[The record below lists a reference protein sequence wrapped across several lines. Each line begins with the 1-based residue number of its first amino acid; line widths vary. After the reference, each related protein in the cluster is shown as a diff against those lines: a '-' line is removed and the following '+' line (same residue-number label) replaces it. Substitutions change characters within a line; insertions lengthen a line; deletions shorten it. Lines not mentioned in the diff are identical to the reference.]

1 VRREYKEEIPMSVPK
16 KALTVFSLLSVGLL
30 VLASSI
36 LPTFASAVTTDWQIK
51 SSGSKLPYAV
61 YRGGSVWTGTKEY
74 IISGRTD
81 AQQVDTIIEFDPTTV
96 KSIVKDAHLPKAR
109 IMMGAAWLAPYAYVF
124 GGQNLST
131 ILDDVVRYDPVA
143 DKVEVMPY
151 KLPYTRVGLTAVTV
165 GDSILIMGGRNETN
179 YYSTVLRF
187 YPSNGSFVQLNP
199 TPVEGGGRAG
209 VFTGDKVYLFGSCI
223 NAKGHD
229 VLEVD
234 PFADS
239 SQQIDVGSPRN
250 FYWSSSVWTGTSAL
264 IFGGNNYNTTI
275 DQLLE
280 FTPTTSGKGELKS
293 IGKLPVP
300 IENSAAFYD
309 KASNKAYLLGGRST
323 TKGLSTIYVISK
335 KGSTP
340 VEVTPERALLV
351 LGLMGFTI
359 VVVLLQTRFQKPDRD
374 AGNAE
379 AQVPRSMKPA
389 ASLKKENKKGK

>member
-1 VRREYKEEIPMSVPK
+1 MPSQRKLYIVYSI
-16 KALTVFSLLSVGLL
+16 LSICLL
-30 VLASSI
+30 VLASTA
-36 LPTFASAVTTDWQIK
+36 LPTFASTDPTWDLK
-51 SSGSKLPYAV
+51 ASSSKLPYAV
-61 YRGGSVWTGTKEY
+61 YRGGSVWTGSKEY

-81 AQQVDTIIEFDPTTV
+81 EQQVETIIEFDPSTGSSVV
-96 KSIVKDAHLPKAR
+96 KAAHLPKAR
-109 IMMGAAWLAPYAYVF
+109 VMMGAAWLAPYAWVF

-131 ILDDVVRYDPVA
+131 ILDDVVRYDPAA

-165 GDSILIMGGRNETN
+165 GDAILLIGGRNETD
-179 YYSTVLRF
+179 YFSTVWRF
-187 YPSNGSFVQLNP
+187 YPSNGSFVELNP
-199 TPVEGGGRAG
+199 TPVKGGGRTG

-229 VLEVD
+229 VMAID
-234 PFADS
+234 PFADTS
-239 SQQIDVGSPRN
+239 SQIDVGEPRN
-250 FYWSSSVWTGTSAL
+250 FYWSSSAWTGTSAI

-275 DQLLE
+275 DQFLE
-280 FTPTTSGKGELKS
+280 FTPTTSGKGDLKS
-293 IGKLPVP
+293 IGKLSVP

-340 VEVTPERALLV
+340 LEVTPERALLV

-359 VVVLLQTRFQKPDRD
+359 AVVLLQSRFQKPDRD
-374 AGNAE
+374 AGIPEHQN
-379 AQVPRSMKPA
+379 PKPFKPA
-389 ASLKKENKKGK
+389 SSLRQDEKQRK